1 MNPEGTVVVAT
12 VCHPSEASV
21 IRSLLE
27 SYGIVC
33 ALSSRIPQNLYPV
46 SIEGVTEIHIY
57 VPLTLEQEA
66 RHILAE
72 HRRPDSTLHL
82 VDPEDPLSAKPNS

>member
-12 VCHPSEASV
+12 VCQPSEASV

-27 SYGIVC
+27 SYGILC

-46 SIEGVTEIHIY
+46 SIEGLTEIHIY
-57 VPLTLEQEA
+57 VPLSLEQEA
-66 RHILAE
+66 RHIQPVVAE
-72 HRRPDSTLHL
+72 VGH
-82 VDPEDPLSAKPNS
+82 VGPNRQR